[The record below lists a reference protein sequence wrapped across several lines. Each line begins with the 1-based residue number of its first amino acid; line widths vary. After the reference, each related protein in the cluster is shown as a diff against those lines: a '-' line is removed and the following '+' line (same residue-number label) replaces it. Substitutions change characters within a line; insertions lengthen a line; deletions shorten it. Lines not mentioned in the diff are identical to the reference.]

1 MDADGNNQKQ
11 ITNQQEGACQPAWS
25 PDGTQLAFISPCSIN
40 NRKQDQYKGAQI
52 FIMNADGGNVHLLA
66 IPPSPEGDYDPAWS
80 PDGKKIAFT
89 SLRTGVSHIFVAN
102 LDDCQNPGNCSI
114 KELSN
119 THYADKQPAW
129 SPDGSQIA
137 FIRQLYYSQV
147 WIMSAN
153 GKTSEQFR
161 GQSVSYNDLWPA
173 WSPDGAYLFI
183 SQMTST
189 PSAPWL
195 IRIPYR
201 ERSTNQED
209 RIVPL
214 GQDTSFPIAG
224 VSISSDGK
232 WLVFESW
239 PDGTN
244 HDIYRMDIDGNM
256 HFRLTD
262 DPGFDF
268 GATWRPAPTH

>member
-1 MDADGNNQKQ
+1 MNADGDNQNQ
-11 ITNQQEGACQPAWS
+11 ITNQQDGACQPAWS
-25 PDGTQLAFISPCSIN
+25 PDGSQLAFISPCSIN
-40 NRKQDQYKGAQI
+40 NQYKGAQI
-52 FIMNADGGNVHLLA
+52 YIMNSDGSNEHLLP
-66 IPPSPEGDYDPAWS
+66 IPPSPEGDFDPAWS

-89 SLRTGVSHIFVAN
+89 SLRTGISHIFVVN
-102 LDDCQNPGNCSI
+102 LDECQNPDNCI
-114 KELSN
+114 QELSN
-119 THYADKQPAW
+119 TQHADKQPAW

-173 WSPDGAYLFI
+173 WSPDGVYLLI

-214 GQDTSFPIAG
+214 GRDTSFPIAG
-224 VSISSDGK
+224 VSVSSDGK

-239 PDGTN
+239 PEGTN

-256 HFRLTD
+256 YFRLTN